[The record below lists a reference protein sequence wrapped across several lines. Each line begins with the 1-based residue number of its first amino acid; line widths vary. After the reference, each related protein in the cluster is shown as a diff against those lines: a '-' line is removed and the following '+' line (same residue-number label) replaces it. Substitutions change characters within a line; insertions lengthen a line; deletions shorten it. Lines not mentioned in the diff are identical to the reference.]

1 MADIDLKAIDL
12 KQLKGEIKILNEG
25 GNLESKIKVVGTS
38 KEKLVDA
45 FGKAIDFLD
54 DAEKEIPDSCINL
67 YNSIFSEP
75 EKSEPEEEKSEPEE
89 EKTEEKT
96 EEKKEKK
103 EKSTRKPPTPSKKI
117 TSFEDIQERLK
128 ETSNPTAYM
137 DKLMLKGGK
146 IETLIAK
153 LKEYL
158 DENKIAFSGFRTVS
172 SVKRHIEYREEHGW
186 VYEKDGDKIKLTGF
200 KAKK

>member
-1 MADIDLKAIDL
+1 MPNIDLKAIDL
-12 KQLKGEIKILNEG
+12 KLLKGEIKILNEG

-45 FGKAIDFLD
+45 FGKAIDYLD
-54 DAEKEIPDSCINL
+54 DKELEIPDTCINF

-75 EKSEPEEEKSEPEE
+75 EGGASSEPE
-89 EKTEEKT
+89 EKTEEKA

-103 EKSTRKPPTPSKKI
+103 DKPKQKPPTPSKKI
-117 TSFEDIQERLK
+117 TSFDDIQERLK

-158 DENKIAFSGFRTVS
+158 DESKIAFSGFRTVS

-186 VYEKDGDKIKLTGF
+186 VYEKDQDKVKLAGF